1 MYNFVNNPRLSK
13 TAFFPRDFKNTVYL
27 RVSPK
32 DMKKAEVITT
42 SAFVRQP
49 LMTYLLHGYERFAAS
64 YKNQDVKSRKELNN
78 IIYKNKDVKEEK
90 NFIIISLLYIFKHFL
105 QAFFFTIIDF
115 FHIFTGY
122 LPKRGVSFE
131 ISTFWID
138 LLN

>member
-1 MYNFVNNPRLSK
+1 MYNFVNNPSLSK

-27 RVSPK
+27 RVILK
-32 DMKKAEVITT
+32 EMKKAKVVTT

-64 YKNQDVKSRKELNN
+64 YKNQ
-78 IIYKNKDVKEEK
+78 DVKEEK

-115 FHIFTGY
+115 FHIFIGY

-131 ISTFWID
+131 ISTFWVD